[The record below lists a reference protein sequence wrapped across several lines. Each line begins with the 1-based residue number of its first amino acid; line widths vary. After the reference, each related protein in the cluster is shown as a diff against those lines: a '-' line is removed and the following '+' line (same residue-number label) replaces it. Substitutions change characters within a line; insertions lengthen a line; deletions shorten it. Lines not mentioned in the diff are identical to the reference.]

1 MKSKTAVFR
10 KCVSCG
16 NIKEKADLFRIAR
29 KKDGSVSLDRT
40 GHEEGRGAYIC
51 RNNECLEK
59 AFKKKALERSFRS
72 GIEPED
78 KKRLIEETEG
88 LG

>member
-1 MKSKTAVFR
+1 MKSKTVVFR

-16 NIKEKADLFRIAR
+16 KIKEKNGLFRIVRNKA
-29 KKDGSVSLDRT
+29 GSVLLDKT

-51 RNNECLEK
+51 RNKECFEK